1 MAIDPILN
9 NEEIQNVYKHRFTA
23 YENFYKINING
34 KNLMRT
40 INEIYSKY
48 AIEEAI
54 IKTYE
59 YVLENKKYIV

>member
-1 MAIDPILN
+1 MKNFTKFLRRAI
-9 NEEIQNVYKHRFTA
+9 V
-23 YENFYKINING
+23 NFYKINING

-48 AIEEAI
+48 TIEEAI

-59 YVLENKKYIV
+59 YVLENKKYIK